1 MKRISAIIIAVALL
15 IISTNFASAQNKSGN
30 AVDAYIVNVKE
41 GVNPAGIAYGNGL
54 SPTHIYYHAV
64 NGFSVKGTPG
74 LLKKLQS
81 DPNIVSV
88 SQDHIV
94 TANKKPDK
102 PGKPGGGDGGG
113 DTGSQTESAGLA
125 RIGATPGSLG
135 FTGAGVGVAIVDTG
149 IDTAHAD
156 LNVSADCFTA
166 YASCQ
171 DDHGHGTHVGGIVAA
186 LNNTADTVGVAP
198 DATLYAVK
206 VLDLNGSGFDS
217 DIIAGLDWIAA
228 NANSV
233 TPPIKVVNLSL
244 GRPGEVAD
252 NPIMQAAFQALTNAG
267 ITVVVAA
274 GNDQYSE
281 VSGQIPAAYPE
292 VLAIAS
298 TTAADGQ
305 AARRGSCA
313 GIVIS
318 GDTASYFTTDG
329 AEVVVSAPGAHRENI
344 KNNCGITSE
353 GILSLALGGG
363 TTRKSGTSMAAPHT
377 AGVVALLYEKSALT
391 TPDLARASLSNGA
404 DLAGTA
410 PLDSPTN
417 SYSFDGVREGV
428 LSASGALSA
437 LDALLLP

>member
-1 MKRISAIIIAVALL
+1 MKKISAIIIAVTLL
-15 IISTNFASAQNKSGN
+15 IIGTNFASAQSKAGN
-30 AVDAYIVNVKE
+30 AVDAYIVQVKE
-41 GVNPAGIAYGNGL
+41 GVNPAGVALDNGL
-54 SPTHIYYHAV
+54 STKHVYKHAV
-64 NGFSVKGTPG
+64 NGFAVKGSPG

-81 DPNIVSV
+81 DPNVISV

-94 TANKKPDK
+94 TVNKKPDK
-102 PGKPGGGDGGG
+102 PGKPGGGGGE
-113 DTGSQTESAGLA
+113 SNQVSSAGLV
-125 RIGATPGSLG
+125 RIGAEPGSLS

-149 IDTAHAD
+149 IDGAHSD

-166 YASCQ
+166 YTSCQ

-186 LNNTADTVGVAP
+186 LNNSADTVGVAP

-217 DIIAGLDWIAA
+217 DVIAGLDWISA

-233 TPPIKVVNLSL
+233 TPPIKVANLSL
-244 GRPGEVAD
+244 GRPGDIAD
-252 NPIMQAAFQALTNAG
+252 NPIMQAAFLALETAG

-274 GNDQYSE
+274 GNDQYTE

-305 AARRGSCA
+305 AARKGSCA
-313 GIVIS
+313 GVVIP

-329 AEVVVSAPGAHRENI
+329 AEVVVSAPGAHRENV
-344 KNNCGITSE
+344 KNSCFINSE
-353 GILSLALGGG
+353 GILSSQLGGG
-363 TTRKSGTSMAAPHT
+363 TTRKSGTSMAAPHV
-377 AGVVALLYEKSALT
+377 AGVIALLYEKSALT

-404 DLAGTA
+404 DLVGTA
-410 PLDSPTN
+410 PLDSPTA
-417 SYSFDGVREGV
+417 SYSFDGIREGV
-428 LSASGALSA
+428 LSAPGALSA
-437 LDALLLP
+437 LGALLLP